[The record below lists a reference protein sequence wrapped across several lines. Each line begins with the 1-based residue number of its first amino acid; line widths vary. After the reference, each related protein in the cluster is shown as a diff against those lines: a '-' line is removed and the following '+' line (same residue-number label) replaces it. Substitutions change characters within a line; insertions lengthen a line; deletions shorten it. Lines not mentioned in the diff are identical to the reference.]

1 MQLTESQLRNI
12 ISVLIL
18 EGYKDNQRLLI
29 QKHPSHENVLGTMSP
44 KWIEWLIVRYGD
56 SPSIEEDHVFEDSI
70 VTLAKFAKR
79 DNDLITKYRSSAAF
93 KAAVDEFIKP
103 NERGWSDWSV
113 PREALKVTADQMETI
128 MGLAERKKQNVDVDQ
143 AVDIEQ
149 DRVGKVGPWNLW
161 MPTSMERS
169 CKIAQYDPITRVPK
183 TTWCTAR
190 TAGSNLFYHYVG
202 SQNADIVLFYVIKDN
217 PDTDEDWLSVGY
229 RNGKPILNGQRGG
242 LSVKRENSGLTPE
255 LLQSILGSDYDPIMG
270 ILDKKAKDM
279 AGVHPAKEKVRAAA
293 RDPELFKKLMKGHSE
308 EENLAMKKMII
319 DIPDVSPDVIN
330 LLADN
335 PDQELVH
342 SIASNK
348 RSPAE
353 ALDKIVTIALKKHNY
368 HLANAAANSTNM
380 RPETLRMLTGSLP
393 ANYMHVVASN
403 PNTPADV
410 LLDMS
415 RGDNVYSLRG
425 LVYNPNLSTEMI
437 DNILNYRNPSEI
449 PTIDMLLDKPNI
461 TSEQVLKI
469 FKMGGVLSD
478 RALKNPKLPMDV
490 LLDML
495 DKPIVWRTRQAYLNP
510 NVPIETLTR
519 FMDSPE
525 NDAYKAEMLQNP
537 SMPAH
542 ILHRWFDT
550 GDRDTAFLVFLLRNP
565 NLPEDLML
573 KIAKKA
579 PADYRADLAAHPRV
593 TDAILQM
600 LTKDRAAKV
609 RDVANIMLTRR
620 RREAVNETLMRVIR
634 RLVR

>member
-1 MQLTESQLRNI
+1 MQLTESQIRSI
-12 ISVLIL
+12 ISELIL
-18 EGYKDNQRLLI
+18 EGYKDDQRFL
-29 QKHPSHENVLGTMSP
+29 QEKFPGKADVLEKLSP
-44 KWIEWLIVRYGD
+44 KWIAWLIARYGD
-56 SPSIEEDHVFEDSI
+56 SPSIEEDHPFEDSI
-70 VTLAKFAKR
+70 VTLVKFAKR
-79 DNDLITKYRSSAAF
+79 DNDLSTKYRASAAF

-103 NERGWSDWSV
+103 DERGWADWSN
-113 PREALKVTADQMETI
+113 PREALKVSVDQMETI
-128 MGLAERKKQNVDVDQ
+128 MGLSERKKQNVEVNQ
-143 AVDIEQ
+143 EENIEG

-161 MPTSMERS
+161 VPTTMERS
-169 CKIAQYDPITRVPK
+169 CKIAQYDPITRAPK

-202 SQNADIVLFYVIKDN
+202 SQNSDIVLFYVIKDDPKAN
-217 PDTDEDWLSVGY
+217 EDWLSVGY
-229 RNGKPILNGQRGG
+229 LNGNPILKGQRGG
-242 LSVKRENSGLTPE
+242 LSVKRDNSGLTPE
-255 LLQSILGSDYDPIMG
+255 MLQSILGSDFDPIMG

-279 AGVHPAKEKVRAAA
+279 AGIHPAKEKVRAAA
-293 RDPELFKKLMKGHSE
+293 RDPELFKKMLKGHSE

-348 RSPAE
+348 RSPTE
-353 ALDKIVTIALKKHNY
+353 ALDKIATIALKKHNY
-368 HLANAAANSTNM
+368 GIANAAANSANM
-380 RPETLRMLTGSLP
+380 RPETLRMLAASLP
-393 ANYMHVVASN
+393 VNYMHVVASN

-415 RGDNVYSLRG
+415 RGDNVYTLRG

-437 DNILNYRNPSEI
+437 ENILNYSNPADI
-449 PTIDMLLDKPNI
+449 LTIDMLLNKPNI

-478 RALKNPKLPMDV
+478 RALKHPKLPMDV

-495 DKPIVWRTRQAYLNP
+495 DKPISWRTRQVYLNP

-519 FMDSPE
+519 FMDSSE

-537 SMPAH
+537 SMPAY

-579 PADYRADLAAHPRV
+579 PADTRADLAANPGV

-609 RDVANIMLTRR
+609 RDVANIMTRR
-620 RREAVNETLMRVIR
+620 RREAMNEAVMRIISRLIR
-634 RLVR
+634 